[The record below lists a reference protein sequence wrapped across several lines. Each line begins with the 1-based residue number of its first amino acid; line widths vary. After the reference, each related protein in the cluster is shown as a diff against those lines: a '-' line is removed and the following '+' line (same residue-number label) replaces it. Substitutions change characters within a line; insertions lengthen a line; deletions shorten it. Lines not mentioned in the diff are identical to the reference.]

1 MSSWGVLAV
10 TSAATAI
17 LLALGSP
24 RAELARLASGTVAVV
39 RPRQH
44 RLAPLVVAAL
54 AVLAL
59 VWLVLGRVAVTL
71 AAVAVVALVTTAL
84 MVIEA
89 RRRRRILTRGSE
101 VAEAAGVLAGQ
112 LRVGQVPAV
121 ALLTVAAEFEV
132 LAPAAA
138 AQRVGAPVV
147 PALRETAAAP
157 GGAGMGL
164 IAAAWQLADR
174 TGTPLA
180 AALEQTGATLAEEEQ
195 VRATVESELA
205 PARAT
210 GRLLA
215 VLPLAGLV
223 VGVVIGGDPIA
234 FLLSTPIGNGC
245 LLGGALLAAGG
256 MLWSSHLAG
265 SGATR

>member
-1 MSSWGVLAV
+1 MNSWAVLAV
-10 TSAATAI
+10 TSAATAV

-24 RAELARLASGTVAVV
+24 RAELARLASGTVTVV
-39 RPRQH
+39 RTRQH
-44 RLAPLVVAAL
+44 RPAPLVVAAI
-54 AVLAL
+54 AALAL
-59 VWLVLGRVAVTL
+59 VWLLLGRVAATL
-71 AAVAVVALVTTAL
+71 SAVAVVVLVTTVL
-84 MVIEA
+84 MVVEA

-101 VAEAAGVLAGQ
+101 IAEAAGVLAGQ
-112 LRVGQVPAV
+112 LRVGQVPGA
-121 ALLTVAAEFEV
+121 ALLAVAAEFEV

-138 AQRVGAPVV
+138 AQRVGAPIV
-147 PALRETAAAP
+147 PALREAAAEP
-157 GGAGMGL
+157 GGSGL
-164 IAAAWQLADR
+164 GLVAAAWQLADR

-215 VLPLAGLV
+215 VLPLAGIV
-223 VGVVIGGDPIA
+223 VGVLIGGDPIA

-245 LLGGALLAAGG
+245 LIGGALLAAAG
-256 MLWSSHLAG
+256 MLWSSRLAG
-265 SGATR
+265 SGVAR